1 MKTIATSSSFL
12 DSNAALGVL
21 IRFEDDAPSENENKI
36 NEALGG
42 VLARNAERTRF
53 KGKPRQA
60 ITMDT
65 LGKLPFETILLLG
78 VGKRSDLTGAI
89 LRDAGAAA
97 VNEAISRHYDDV
109 AMDVNGLESGQAG
122 ECLIGGHLGS
132 YRFDEF
138 QAAPEDGPRA
148 SLTSLTLMGCDLS
161 DTQTTRYDAVAQGV
175 CLARKLINEPPNV
188 CTPIRLA
195 DLAEEISKAPG
206 FEVSILDRQQI
217 IDKGMGG
224 LTAVS
229 QGAAVEPRFI
239 HMSYT
244 PTGGTTEPSIALVG
258 KGITFDAGGLCIK
271 PAKGMADMYID
282 MGGSAAVMGAMY
294 VVAQNQPNRAV
305 HGIIGAC
312 ENMTGSNAYRPSD
325 ILKMYSGKTVEV
337 LNTDAEGRLVLA
349 DAICY
354 ARELEP
360 EFIVDLATL
369 TGACM
374 VGLGP
379 NYAGLFTAH
388 ENLSE
393 RVLGAAKQAD
403 ETLWRLPLDPKLAE
417 TIKSKRAD
425 ITNLGGPYGGAIT
438 AAQFLQNFSGD
449 TPWAH
454 MDIAGPTL
462 ASKDDGYI
470 RAGGT
475 GYAVM
480 TLVQL
485 VGAQA

>member
-1 MKTIATSSSFL
+1 MKTIATSASLL
-12 DSNAALGVL
+12 DTKAALGVL
-21 IRFEDDAPSENENKI
+21 IRFEGESPSAHEMHI
-36 NEALGG
+36 DEALNG
-42 VLARNAERTRF
+42 VLSRNAERTRF
-53 KGKPRQA
+53 KGKPRQSVA
-60 ITMDT
+60 VDT
-65 LGKLPFETILLLG
+65 LGKLPYETVLLLG
-78 VGKRSDLTGAI
+78 VGKRAELSGAT

-97 VNEAISRHYDDV
+97 VNEATSRHLDSA
-109 AMDVNGLESGQAG
+109 AMDVSAFDEAQAG
-122 ECLIGGHLGS
+122 QCLVGGRLGS
-132 YRFDEF
+132 YRFHDF

-148 SLTSLTLMGCDLS
+148 AIESLTLTGSEMTS
-161 DTQTTRYDAVAQGV
+161 EKAARYDSVAEGV
-175 CLARKLINEPPNV
+175 CLARKLINEPANI

-206 FEVSILDRQQI
+206 FEVSILNRQEI
-217 IDKGMGG
+217 LEKGMGG

-244 PTGGTTEPSIALVG
+244 PVGGTSEPSIALVG
-258 KGITFDAGGLCIK
+258 KGLTFDAGGLCIK
-271 PAKGMADMYID
+271 PAKGMLDMYID

-312 ENMTGSNAYRPSD
+312 ENMTGSNAFRPSD
-325 ILKMYSGKTVEV
+325 ILTMYSGKTVEV
-337 LNTDAEGRLVLA
+337 INTDAEGRLVLA

-354 ARELEP
+354 AREFEP
-360 EFIVDLATL
+360 ECIIDLATL
-369 TGACM
+369 TGACL

-388 ENLSE
+388 DELGE
-393 RVLGAAKQAD
+393 RILGAAKRAD

-480 TLVQL
+480 TLVEL